1 MTTNINRRP
10 RTQGIP
16 RPAPSAAAHPSRA
29 AGVGALVA
37 TAAFL
42 FGIGLFVTQLA
53 EYTATDASPASSVA
67 FLVDNQATLF
77 IWNVV
82 IYLVFGAALVPLVGA
97 LRQLLRVH
105 RPELADTAA
114 VFGYVWVGLM
124 FATGMVATIGITAVA
139 DLAGDATQAQALW
152 SAVDTVTNGLGGGN
166 ELVGGAWILLVSVA
180 GLRSSVLP
188 RGLHVLG
195 SVTALAGIVTIV
207 PALEDVGMV
216 FGLGC
221 IAWFAWVGV
230 ELLRSSAK
238 RSTRQHPARDT
249 AVDAYGVGVGPA

>member
-1 MTTNINRRP
+1 MTTHTDRRP
-10 RTQGIP
+10 QARGTPQS
-16 RPAPSAAAHPSRA
+16 RPSSAAHPSPA
-29 AGVGALVA
+29 GGVGALVA

-42 FGIGLFVTQLA
+42 LGIGLFVTQLA
-53 EYTATDASPASSVA
+53 EYTAADASPASSVA
-67 FLVDNQATLF
+67 FLVDNQAALF
-77 IWNVV
+77 TWYLV

-97 LRQLLRVH
+97 LRQRLRVH
-105 RPELADTAA
+105 RPELADMAA
-114 VFGYVWVGLM
+114 VFGYVWIGLM
-124 FATGMVATIGITAVA
+124 FATGMVATIGIGAVA
-139 DLAGDATQAQALW
+139 DLAGDPAQAQALW

-166 ELVGGAWILLVSVA
+166 ELVGGAWILLISVA

-195 SVTALAGIVTIV
+195 GVTALAGIVTVV

-230 ELLRSSAK
+230 ELLRGSAK
-238 RSTRQHPARDT
+238 R
-249 AVDAYGVGVGPA
+249 AVDAHGMEVAR

>member
-1 MTTNINRRP
+1 MTANTNRSP
-10 RTQGIP
+10 HTDGTP
-16 RPAPSAAAHPSRA
+16 RPGLSTRPYLSRA
-29 AGVGALVA
+29 GGIGAFVA
-37 TAAFL
+37 TATFL

-53 EYTATDASPASSVA
+53 DYTATDASPASSVA
-67 FLVDNQATLF
+67 FLIDNQATLF

-97 LRQLLRVH
+97 LRQRLAVH

-124 FATGMVATIGITAVA
+124 FATGMIATIGITAVA
-139 DLAGDATQAQALW
+139 DLAGNAAQARALW
-152 SAVDTVTNGLGGGN
+152 SAIDTVTNGLGGGN

-180 GLRSSVLP
+180 GLRASVLP
-188 RGLHVLG
+188 RALHILG
-195 SVTALAGIVTIV
+195 GVTALAGIVTIV

-230 ELLRSSAK
+230 ELLRGGAN
-238 RSTRQHPARDT
+238 RTTGEHAAREN
-249 AVDAYGVGVGPA
+249 AVDAHGVEVA

>member
-1 MTTNINRRP
+1 MTTTTNRRP
-10 RTQGIP
+10 RTHGTPPP
-16 RPAPSAAAHPSRA
+16 RPSIAGPLSRA
-29 AGVGALVA
+29 GGIGALVA

-53 EYTATDASPASSVA
+53 EYTAADASPASSVA

-97 LRQLLRVH
+97 LRQRLRVH

-124 FATGMVATIGITAVA
+124 FATGMVATIGIGAVA

-166 ELVGGAWILLVSVA
+166 ELVGGAWILLVSIA
-180 GLRSSVLP
+180 GLRSPVLP

-195 SVTALAGIVTIV
+195 GVTALAGIVTVV
-207 PALEDVGMV
+207 PALEEVGMV

-230 ELLRSSAK
+230 ELLRGAAT
-238 RSTRQHPARDT
+238 RRTRQHPAGDDAVAT
-249 AVDAYGVGVGPA
+249 ARG